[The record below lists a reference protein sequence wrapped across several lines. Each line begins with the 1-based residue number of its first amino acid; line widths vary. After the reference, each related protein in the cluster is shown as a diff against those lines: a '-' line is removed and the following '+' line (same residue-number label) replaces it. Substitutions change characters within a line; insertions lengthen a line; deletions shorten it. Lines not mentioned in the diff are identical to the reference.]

1 MRDVR
6 GGVKWGPDMGGWCD
20 GVGVADNKL
29 GAEGGRAVVE
39 GLKHNSTLTTLG
51 LSGETPLPPLFV
63 VLVGG
68 GCGCGVLLA
77 WVVGVVGGLWVEW
90 EQMCDYH

>member
-1 MRDVR
+1 MREHD
-6 GGVKWGPDMGGWCD
+6 WGGWCG
-20 GVGVADNKL
+20 GVGVAVNDL
-29 GAEGGRAVVE
+29 GAEGGRAVAE
-39 GLKHNSTLTTLG
+39 GLKHNPTLTKLD
-51 LSGETPLPPLFV
+51 LQSEFAPLPPLFV

>member
-1 MRDVR
+1 MFISC
-6 GGVKWGPDMGGWCD
+6 GGVCL
-20 GVGVADNKL
+20 GVGV
-29 GAEGGRAVVE
+29 
-39 GLKHNSTLTTLG
+39 
-51 LSGETPLPPLFV
+51 GETPLPPLFV